1 MRIALVE
8 DNTDL
13 AKGIAYRMQDLGHSV
28 DLLADGVSALDHLN
42 GDGAD
47 VIILDIN
54 LPGVDGLTVLR
65 SLRARGDDR
74 PVLLLTARSET
85 VDRVRGLDAGA
96 DDYLVKPFEM
106 DELEARV
113 RALARRQLRPI
124 RQVLTLGPLS
134 LDLQAR
140 QASKNGCPFALPRR
154 ELSLLEALMGAQGR
168 VLAKADLMDHLYGLG
183 ADIEDGAVEVHA
195 SRLRKRLKPLG
206 ISIQVQRGL
215 GYSIALADPPA

>member
-8 DNTDL
+8 DNADL

-28 DLLADGVSALDHLN
+28 DHLADGVSALDHLN

-54 LPGVDGLTVLR
+54 LPRVDGLTVLR
-65 SLRARGDDR
+65 GLRARGDDR

-106 DELEARV
+106 DELVARV
-113 RALARRQLRPI
+113 RALARRQTRPI
-124 RQVLTLGPLS
+124 RQELTLGPLS

-140 QASKNGCPFALPRR
+140 QASENGKPLPLPRR
-154 ELSLLEALMGAQGR
+154 ELSLLEALMGAHGR

-206 ISIQVQRGL
+206 ISIRVQRGL
-215 GYSIALADPPA
+215 GYSIALEGPPT